1 MPNVHAVHS
10 VGHSLVTW
18 LRNSYP
24 RDLRDVTECEF
35 LLLSSGEMGAK
46 EERGPAISLWL
57 YRVTHN
63 EHLRNAPR
71 RPDFNHLAPPLHL
84 DLHYLLT
91 VWADNA
97 LAEHTLITWAMDR
110 LHRNPVLDAS
120 TLSPEGGWSAD
131 DRLQV
136 LPQEMPVEEMMRV
149 WDAVDPGYRLSVPYV
164 VRVVRVDPDTEP
176 DRGPVVATR
185 FVVGA
190 PESVR

>member
-24 RDLRDVTECEF
+24 RDLRDVTECDF
-35 LLLSSGEMGAK
+35 LLLSSGEMGTK
-46 EERGPAISLWL
+46 DERGPALSLWL
-57 YRVTHN
+57 YRVSPN

-71 RPDFNHLAPPLHL
+71 RADHAHRAPPLHL
-84 DLHYLLT
+84 DLHFLLT
-91 VWADNA
+91 AWADNA

-120 TLSPEGGWSAD
+120 TLSPEGGWGPD

-136 LPQEMPVEEMMRV
+136 LSQEMAIEEMMRI
-149 WDAVDPGYRLSVPYV
+149 WDAVEPGYRISVPYV
-164 VRVVRVDPDTEP
+164 VRVVRIDPDTEP
-176 DRGPVVATR
+176 DAAPVVASR
-185 FVVGA
+185 LVVGT
-190 PESVR
+190 PERVP